1 MNKVNT
7 TEDTI
12 RPTKKNNTHCKF
24 SFRPE
29 DAGIIPVSLTSQADE
44 QGSCEN
50 SGTVNIPSTAQLLN
64 RASEGRKN
72 LEEGL
77 EGRNTFDGFQLLRY
91 A

>member
-1 MNKVNT
+1 MNT

-12 RPTKKNNTHCKF
+12 RPAKKDNTHCKF
-24 SFRPE
+24 SFRPGG
-29 DAGIIPVSLTSQADE
+29 AGVIPVSLTNQADE
-44 QGSCEN
+44 QGSCGN